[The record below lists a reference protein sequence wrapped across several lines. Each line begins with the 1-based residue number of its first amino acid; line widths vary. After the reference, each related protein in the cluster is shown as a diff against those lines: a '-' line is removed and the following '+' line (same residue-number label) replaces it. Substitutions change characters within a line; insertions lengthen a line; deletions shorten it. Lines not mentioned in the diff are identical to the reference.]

1 LGRYRDRSV
10 AVFAHTRE
18 LREPDRTLRG
28 GYQDADAP
36 LPGDVVEDLPVSR
49 PSLPGTRPHGRGH
62 HRGLIT
68 EGAKGAMDALGLTQP
83 TPVTFA
89 VAREI
94 IDADGHTE
102 PSDPVHHTRVFVT
115 PELDGWTWVNSG
127 LEDAR
132 TFATSSEQDRNRR
145 SSDGV
150 GVRDPSICRGDPT

>member
-62 HRGLIT
+62 HRGLT
-68 EGAKGAMDALGLTQP
+68 AEGAKGAKGAKGAEGAEGAKGAAEHIETLARRFRGTPNRGLDDLWSC
-83 TPVTFA
+83 
-89 VAREI
+89 ARRR
-94 IDADGHTE
+94 ARH
-102 PSDPVHHTRVFVT
+102 PARRCDPVSAWSSAG
-115 PELDGWTWVNSG
+115 PGAWSG
-127 LEDAR
+127 ESVQR
-132 TFATSSEQDRNRR
+132 MES
-145 SSDGV
+145 V
-150 GVRDPSICRGDPT
+150 